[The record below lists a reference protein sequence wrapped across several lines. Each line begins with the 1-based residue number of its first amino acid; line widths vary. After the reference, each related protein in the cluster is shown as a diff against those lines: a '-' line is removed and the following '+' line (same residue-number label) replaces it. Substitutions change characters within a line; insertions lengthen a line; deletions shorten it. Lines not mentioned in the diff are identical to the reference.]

1 MASRFIVEIAVVTTL
16 AAGVAHRLPAQS
28 LDFDEVFDA
37 VDRIVSSNLD
47 LSPAELAELAGTNEL
62 RLATVREAAATVLP
76 VLEKDAE
83 TRELATWLR
92 EAVRSLG
99 TADVVRLEIE
109 APRLELPVPPLPP
122 ATQLQP
128 PAWPA
133 RPRWTDWPSG
143 ARGYVPQLKTIFLE
157 EGVPAELVWLA
168 EVESGFDP
176 KARSRA
182 GAAGLFQLMPDTAE
196 LMGLSVRPVD
206 ERLVPVKS
214 ARAAA
219 QYLRYLYE
227 KFGDWRLAV
236 AAYNGGEGRV
246 GRLLEQ
252 APSRSY
258 AVIAP
263 RLPAETQM
271 YVAKVEAALLRR
283 EGVSL
288 RELRW
293 PGRVQ

>member
-1 MASRFIVEIAVVTTL
+1 MASRFMAEVALAATL

-28 LDFDEVFDA
+28 LEFDELFDA
-37 VDRIVSSNLD
+37 LDRVVSSNLD
-47 LSPAELAELAGTNEL
+47 LSPAEVAALAGTNEL
-62 RLATVREAAATVLP
+62 RLAPVREAAAAVLP
-76 VLEKDAE
+76 VLEQDTQ
-83 TRELATWLR
+83 TREFAAWLR
-92 EAVRSLG
+92 EAVQSLG
-99 TADVVRLEIE
+99 TAEVLRLEIP
-109 APRLELPVPPLPP
+109 APRLELPAPPLPP
-122 ATQLQP
+122 ATPLEP
-128 PAWPA
+128 PIWPVRPRPAEWPA
-133 RPRWTDWPSG
+133 A
-143 ARGYVPQLKTIFLE
+143 ARAHVNQLKPIFVE

-206 ERLVPVKS
+206 ERFVPVKS

-219 QYLRYLYE
+219 QYLRYLHE

-246 GRLLEQ
+246 GRLLDQ
-252 APSRSY
+252 SPARTY
-258 AVIAP
+258 AAIAS

-283 EGVSL
+283 EGLALS
-288 RELRW
+288 ELRW
-293 PGRVQ
+293 PGRAE